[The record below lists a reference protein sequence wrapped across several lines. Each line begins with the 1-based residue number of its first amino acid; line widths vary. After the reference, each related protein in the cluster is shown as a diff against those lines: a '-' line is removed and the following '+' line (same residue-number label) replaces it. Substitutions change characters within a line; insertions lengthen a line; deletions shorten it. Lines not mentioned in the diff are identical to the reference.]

1 MIRKRRSEKETL
13 KRDMIFSSE
22 NLDSQMISLKCSEG
36 KYWQFIEILN
46 KDKYKKIIR
55 LFVIEKSDLKD
66 SLTLAGKLNNK
77 LITYLQ

>member
-1 MIRKRRSEKETL
+1 
-13 KRDMIFSSE
+13 MIFSSE